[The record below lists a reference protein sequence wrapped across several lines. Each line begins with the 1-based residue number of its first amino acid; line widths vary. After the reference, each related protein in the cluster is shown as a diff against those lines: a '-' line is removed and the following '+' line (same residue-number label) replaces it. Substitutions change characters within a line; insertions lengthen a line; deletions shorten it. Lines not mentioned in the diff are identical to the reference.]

1 MSFIKSSKNAYKQVI
16 KEVLDREHFDNEI
29 SMARSQLEAIADKS
43 TALSSLLKTKKDGL
57 EAWVQYKINQAKDDI
72 TGVHDYIVY
81 TPGLNESLEI
91 KETSISDIHKMKE
104 DGKSSEEI
112 AKELKLN
119 PGLVKRILGEEVEL
133 KEIELKEFTDAEIAQ
148 LKKEFDPLKGK
159 QISTARANQLSNILN
174 KLDDGSLDKLK
185 SALIPFVSAVAAS
198 KITQRKFRVVKIT
211 NIKVPGYTVEETIKE
226 ANEVDFVK
234 IDIPLFIRLLEFARE
249 DAKKDLDLHYLT
261 TNLLKMKDKVASM
274 PDYEKIVKMP
284 VKEDVTADNI
294 NAKQKLKVLA
304 GIEDIKKNTD
314 TAEIGSIAKEEVLP
328 ERKITG
334 TVNLVKEDEEFKP
347 HDMYD
352 PKTGEKQHVTTYAKH
367 LELKN
372 KGWTH
377 EAPKKEEAKEVKN
390 CGCGQTPCITYGNQ
404 GIDKTVD
411 EHIVKVKGGY
421 ELKSKSTGKNL
432 GTYPTKAGAE
442 KRERQVQYFKHN
454 ESAWDASGGYE
465 NKPIED
471 LEQKEPTGDLKDACW
486 KGYTAVGFKMKNGK
500 RVPNCVPKSEAYK
513 GAKKVIENAFKKL
526 KEKK

>member
-1 MSFIKSSKNAYKQVI
+1 MSFIKSSKDAYKQVI

-43 TALSSLLKTKKDGL
+43 TALSSLLKTKKEGL

-72 TGVHDYIVY
+72 TGVHDYMVY

-198 KITQRKFRVVKIT
+198 KITQRKFRGVKIT

-304 GIEDIKKNTD
+304 GIEDVKKNTD

-372 KGWTH
+372 KGWGH
-377 EAPKKEEAKEVKN
+377 EAPKKEQVKEVKN
-390 CGCGQTPCITYGNQ
+390 CGCGQTPCITYGTQN
-404 GIDKTVD
+404 IDKTVEEASSFAQQAAIAIAKKKSGKYD
-411 EHIVKVKGGY
+411 KDGKRIKYEGAKALVEAITALQKKAEKSGMPYSILKQVYDRGMAAWKGGHRPGAEQHQWAFARVNSFVTKSSGTWGGADSDLAKKVKG
-421 ELKSKSTGKNL
+421 
-432 GTYPTKAGAE
+432 
-442 KRERQVQYFKHN
+442 
-454 ESAWDASGGYE
+454 
-465 NKPIED
+465 
-471 LEQKEPTGDLKDACW
+471 KE
-486 KGYTAVGFKMKNGK
+486 
-500 RVPNCVPKSEAYK
+500 
-513 GAKKVIENAFKKL
+513 
-526 KEKK
+526 

>member
-1 MSFIKSSKNAYKQVI
+1 MSFINSSKNAYKQVI

-72 TGVHDYIVY
+72 TGVHDYMVY

-91 KETSISDIHKMKE
+91 KETSISDIHKMKK

-119 PGLVKRILGEEVEL
+119 PGLVKKILG
-133 KEIELKEFTDAEIAQ
+133 
-148 LKKEFDPLKGK
+148 
-159 QISTARANQLSNILN
+159 
-174 KLDDGSLDKLK
+174 
-185 SALIPFVSAVAAS
+185 
-198 KITQRKFRVVKIT
+198 
-211 NIKVPGYTVEETIKE
+211 EETIKE
-226 ANEVDFVK
+226 ANEIDFVK

-249 DAKKDLDLHYLT
+249 DANSDLDLHYLT

-284 VKEDVTADNI
+284 VKEDVTADKM

-304 GIEDIKKNTD
+304 GIEDVKKNTD

-372 KGWTH
+372 KGWGH
-377 EAPKKEEAKEVKN
+377 EAPKKEQVKEVKN
-390 CGCGQTPCITYGNQ
+390 CGCGQTPCITYGTQN
-404 GIDKTVD
+404 IDKTVE

-442 KRERQVQYFKHN
+442 KRERQVQYFKHAN
-454 ESAWDASGGYE
+454 ESVQEA
-465 NKPIED
+465 
-471 LEQKEPTGDLKDACW
+471 KEATGDLKDACW
-486 KGYTAVGFKMKNGK
+486 TGYTAVGFKMKNGK

-513 GAKKVIENAFKKL
+513 GAKKVVENAWKKL
-526 KEKK
+526 KGKK